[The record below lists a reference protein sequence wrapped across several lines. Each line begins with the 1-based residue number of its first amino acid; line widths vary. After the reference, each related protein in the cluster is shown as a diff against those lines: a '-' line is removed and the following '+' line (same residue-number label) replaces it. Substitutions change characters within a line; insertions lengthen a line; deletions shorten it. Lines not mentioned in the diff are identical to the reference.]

1 MIKCIAIDM
10 DGTLLN
16 QNHVVSKQ
24 NADAIKLA
32 QQKGVE
38 VVIATGRSY
47 KEASPVLKEAG
58 IETPIICVNGA
69 EVRSV
74 TGEVQYYTPLHN
86 EEVKKVVTVLN
97 KHDIYFEMYTQE
109 GTYSNDYDKA
119 LATIIDIFASANRT
133 QAYEEV
139 VEAAKERFTEGNIQI
154 IDSYEG
160 LLESDDTIVY
170 KLLAFSLDSNNLENA
185 RNELKSMEK
194 IAVSASGKE
203 NIEITNVEAQK
214 GIALTSFTGERNI
227 SMVDAM
233 AIGDNFNDISM
244 LERAGHSVAMGN
256 APDEVKNVAKAVTD
270 TNINSGVA
278 KAILNAISE

>member
-32 QQKGVE
+32 QQKGIE

-203 NIEITNVEAQK
+203 NIEITSVEAQK
-214 GIALTSFTGERNI
+214 GIALTSFTAERNI
-227 SMVDAM
+227 SMADAM

-256 APDEVKNVAKAVTD
+256 APDEVKNAAKSVTD

>member
-32 QQKGVE
+32 QQKGIE

-74 TGEVQYYTPLHN
+74 AGEVQYYTPLHN

-97 KHDIYFEMYTQE
+97 KHDIYFEMYTQA

-203 NIEITNVEAQK
+203 NIEITSVEAQK
-214 GIALTSFTGERNI
+214 GIALTSFTAERNI
-227 SMVDAM
+227 SMADAM

-256 APDEVKNVAKAVTD
+256 APDEVKNAAKSVTD

>member
-133 QAYEEV
+133 QEYEEV

-227 SMVDAM
+227 SMADAM